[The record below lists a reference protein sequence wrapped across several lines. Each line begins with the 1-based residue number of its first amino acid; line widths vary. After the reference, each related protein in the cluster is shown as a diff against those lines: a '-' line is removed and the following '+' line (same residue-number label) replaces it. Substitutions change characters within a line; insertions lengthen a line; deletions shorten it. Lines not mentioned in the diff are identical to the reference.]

1 MRLNEVNKVIKNFR
15 AKLLQT
21 MALTLFCA
29 NIAYADNPKI
39 AWFWSNPDSGFWPVV
54 ERFVSAAAK
63 DLGVDIEIFTY
74 GDNPMMVVP
83 TVEKVLSQAST
94 RPDAIMFHNYKN
106 TGKEILELCEK
117 NKIPAFIF
125 NAGFPPENNIGNPR
139 EKYKYWIG
147 LMLPDDEYAGYI
159 LAKRL
164 MEEARTINKRGKD
177 GKIHVV
183 ALEGNRTS
191 EASNARV
198 RGFNRAISE
207 DPDFVIE
214 QFFHSKWWERLAF
227 EAFELSII
235 RYPDVSMFWAASDSM
250 AIGVIKA
257 AKEHAWVPGKDFV
270 TGGVDL
276 LPDDLDY
283 LKSGEMSVSVGG
295 HYAEGAWATIL
306 LYDYLKGYDFADNE
320 STVFSTRMG
329 DFTTSDILESGD
341 LGQKLSKA
349 HIEKTDFRRFSRAYN
364 PDLKSYNFDF
374 KELFK

>member
-1 MRLNEVNKVIKNFR
+1 MIIKFHL
-15 AKLLQT
+15 KLFLIA
-21 MALTLFCA
+21 ALALSSGNNAFA
-29 NIAYADNPKI
+29 ANPKI
-39 AWFWSNPDSGFWPVV
+39 AWFWSDPGSGFWPVV

-63 DLGVDIEIFTY
+63 DLGVDIEIYTY
-74 GDNPMMVVP
+74 GDNPMMVLP
-83 TVEKVLSQAST
+83 TVEKVLSQATT

-106 TGKEILELCEK
+106 TGEEVLELCEK
-117 NKIPAFIF
+117 SNIPAFIF
-125 NAGFPPENNIGNPR
+125 NAGFPPENKIGNPR
-139 EKYKYWIG
+139 ETYQYWIG

-164 MEEARTINKRGKD
+164 MAEARKINKRGKD

-183 ALEGNRTS
+183 ALEGNRSS
-191 EASNARV
+191 EASNSRV

-235 RYPDVSMFWAASDSM
+235 RYPEVSMFWAASDSM
-250 AIGVIKA
+250 AIGIIKA
-257 AKEHAWVPGKDFV
+257 AKENGWVPGKDFV

-276 LPDDLDY
+276 LPNDLEY
-283 LKSGEMSVSVGG
+283 LESGEMSVSVGG

-306 LYDYLKGYDFADNE
+306 LYDYLKGYDFADIE
-320 STVFSTRMG
+320 SSVYSTRMG
-329 DFTTSDILESGD
+329 DFTASDVKSVNLR
-341 LGQKLSKA
+341 QKLSKA

-364 PDLKSYNFDF
+364 PDLKKYNFDF